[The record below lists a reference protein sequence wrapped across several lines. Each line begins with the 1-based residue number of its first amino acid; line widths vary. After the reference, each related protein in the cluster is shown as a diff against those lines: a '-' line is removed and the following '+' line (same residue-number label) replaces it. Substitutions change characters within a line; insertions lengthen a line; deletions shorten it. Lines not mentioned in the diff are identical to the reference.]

1 MKNFGNYSRRDFGKA
16 VLSTVPVAAV
26 LGATLSGKALANA
39 LGAGPVTN
47 STVNGIKLGTISF
60 SFKELKRNPGD
71 SQWQEVLNDC
81 QECGLSY
88 LEIETGKVE
97 PIPVAIPGGGR
108 GGRGGG
114 AAAAPETP
122 ATGTAY
128 GSACPAPAGAGR
140 GAGGGAGR
148 GPATPMT
155 PDEIA
160 AAQAAA
166 AKVREDTRQWRLTTP
181 ASYYA
186 NIKKQANDAGIQIT
200 SYTCGWGADYT
211 DAEIDAIFN
220 AAKALGASAINSST
234 TRAMAERL
242 APFAD
247 KHQFNVAFHGHTFG
261 LFDNTDDYASVFG
274 LSKYYRAN
282 LDIGHFTAACGD
294 AVAFLKLNHDK
305 VTTLHVKD
313 YKTQEGPS
321 MPWGTGDTPI
331 KPVLQYLKSVKFP
344 GVVEVEYDY
353 PIPEGSNSIAEVK
366 KCVQYMKDALA

>member
-1 MKNFGNYSRRDFGKA
+1 MNYSRRDFGKA
-16 VLSTVPVAAV
+16 VLAGVPLATA
-26 LGATLSGKALANA
+26 LGATLSGEALAKALGGVA
-39 LGAGPVTN
+39 N

-88 LEIETGKVE
+88 LEIENGKVE
-97 PIPVAIPGGGR
+97 PIPAAVPGGGR

-114 AAAAPETP
+114 AGAPAEVALAAGTP
-122 ATGTAY
+122 Y
-128 GSACPAPAGAGR
+128 GSACVAPAGAGR
-140 GAGGGAGR
+140 GPGGGGGGR

-155 PDEIA
+155 PDEMT

-181 ASYYA
+181 ASYFT

-200 SYTCGWGADYT
+200 AYTCGWGADYT
-211 DAEIDAIFN
+211 DDEIDSIFN
-220 AAKALGASAINSST
+220 AAKSLGASAINSST
-234 TRAMAERL
+234 TLAMAQRL

-247 KHQFNVAFHGHTFG
+247 KHQFTVAFHGHLFG
-261 LFDNTDDYASVFG
+261 FFDNSDDYASTFA
-274 LSKYYRAN
+274 LSKYFRAN

-313 YKTQEGPS
+313 YKTMEGPS

-331 KPVLQYLKSVKFP
+331 KPVLQYLKSIKFP

>member
-1 MKNFGNYSRRDFGKA
+1 MNYSRRDFGKA
-16 VLSTVPVAAV
+16 VLAGVPLATA
-26 LGATLSGKALANA
+26 LGATLSGEALAKA
-39 LGAGPVTN
+39 LGAVAN

-88 LEIETGKVE
+88 LEIENGKVE
-97 PIPVAIPGGGR
+97 PIPAAIPGGGR

-114 AAAAPETP
+114 AGAPAEVALAAGTP
-122 ATGTAY
+122 Y
-128 GSACPAPAGAGR
+128 GSACVAPAGAGR
-140 GAGGGAGR
+140 GPGGGGGR

-155 PDEIA
+155 PDEMA

-200 SYTCGWGADYT
+200 AYTCGWGADYT
-211 DAEIDAIFN
+211 DDEIDSIFN

-234 TRAMAERL
+234 TLAMAQRL

-247 KHQFNVAFHGHTFG
+247 KHQFIVAFHGHLFG
-261 LFDNTDDYASVFG
+261 FFDNSDDYASTFA
-274 LSKYYRAN
+274 LSKYSRAN

-294 AVAFLKLNHDK
+294 ALAFLKLNHDK

-313 YKTQEGPS
+313 YKTMEGPS
-321 MPWGTGDTPI
+321 QPWGQGDTPI
-331 KPVLQYLKSVKFP
+331 KPVLQYLKSIKFP
-344 GVVEVEYDY
+344 GIVEVEYDY

>member
-1 MKNFGNYSRRDFGKA
+1 MSYSRRDFGKA
-16 VLSTVPVAAV
+16 VLTSIPLAAA
-26 LGATLSGKALANA
+26 LGATLSDKALARA
-39 LGAGPVTN
+39 VAN
-47 STVNGIKLGTISF
+47 STVDGIKLGTISF

-71 SQWQEVLNDC
+71 TQWQEVLNDT

-88 LEIETGKVE
+88 VEMETSRVE
-97 PIPVAIPGGGR
+97 PIPAAISGGGR

-114 AAAAPETP
+114 AAAEVTP
-122 ATGTAY
+122 ATGTPY

-140 GAGGGAGR
+140 GSGGGANR

-166 AKVREDTRQWRLTTP
+166 AKVREDTRQWRLNTP
-181 ASYYA
+181 ASYYS
-186 NIKKQANDAGIQIT
+186 NIKKQANDMGIQIT
-200 SYTCGWGADYT
+200 AYTCGWGADYT
-211 DAEIDAIFN
+211 DPEIDAIFD

-234 TRAMAERL
+234 TRATAERL

-247 KHQFNVAFHGHTFG
+247 KHQFIVAFHGHTFG
-261 LFDNTDDYASVFG
+261 LFDNTDDYSAVFG
-274 LSKYYRAN
+274 LSKYFRAN

-321 MPWGTGDTPI
+321 MPWGQGDTPI
-331 KPVLQYLKSVKFP
+331 KPVLQYLKSINFP

-353 PIPEGSNSIAEVK
+353 PIPDGSNSIIEVK

>member
-1 MKNFGNYSRRDFGKA
+1 MNYSRRDFGKA
-16 VLSTVPVAAV
+16 ILAGVPLAAV
-26 LGATLSGKALANA
+26 FGATLTGDALAKA
-39 LGAGPVTN
+39 LGAVTN
-47 STVNGIKLGTISF
+47 STVDGIKLGTISF
-60 SFKELKRNPGD
+60 SFKELKRTPGET
-71 SQWQEVLNDC
+71 QWQEVLNDC
-81 QECGLSY
+81 QDCGLSY

-97 PIPVAIPGGGR
+97 PIPTPVPGGGR

-114 AAAAPETP
+114 GAAAEVAPAMGTP
-122 ATGTAY
+122 Y

-140 GAGGGAGR
+140 GPGGGGR

-181 ASYYA
+181 ASYFA
-186 NIKKQANDAGIQIT
+186 NIKKQANDAGIDIT
-200 SYTCGWGADYT
+200 AYTCGWGADYT
-211 DAEIDAIFN
+211 DDEIDSIFN
-220 AAKALGASAINSST
+220 AAKALGATAINSST
-234 TRAMAERL
+234 TLAMAERL

-247 KHQFNVAFHGHTFG
+247 KHQFIVAFHGHTFG
-261 LFDNTDDYASVFG
+261 LFDNSDDYANVFG

-313 YKTQEGPS
+313 YKRQEGPS
-321 MPWGTGDTPI
+321 MPWGQGDTPI

-344 GVVEVEYDY
+344 GIVEVEYDY